1 MNVFIFVV
9 VLLVNVMTTLFMF
22 EGGMDSTLLK
32 AILDHALPTTSEGF
46 SSQIAVWLI
55 FNFGVWLMLISLD

>member
-9 VLLVNVMTTLFMF
+9 VLLVSVMSTLFMVQ
-22 EGGMDSTLLK
+22 GGMDSTLLK
-32 AILDHALPTTSEGF
+32 SILNHVLPNASEGF
-46 SSQIAVWLI
+46 STQVIVWLI